1 MGTFRNALNQ
11 IQANLLNNRFFDWPY
26 IPYWTID
33 RFTVTLSSK
42 RPLTTDLYL
51 TLALLVSRTRRLP
64 WPWDAHS
71 RQLQGKVVVFFYLQ
85 VLSQRKFCIYHL
97 KTEVAVQRGKGRGG
111 WTHPS
116 LEFYW
121 LGIVLLDNNI
131 CVGNWHR
138 KVVYVL
144 NEIQFDIC

>member
-1 MGTFRNALNQ
+1 MIEDYDNRIIIMGEREIWAFFGKASASLLARRNWTAFEINKVCTYLQFALCHVW
-11 IQANLLNNRFFDWPY
+11 LVFDWPY

-71 RQLQGKVVVFFYLQ
+71 RQLQGKVVVFFLPAGFISKKILYL
-85 VLSQRKFCIYHL
+85 SFKDRSRRA
-97 KTEVAVQRGKGRGG
+97 TREG
-111 WTHPS
+111 
-116 LEFYW
+116 
-121 LGIVLLDNNI
+121 
-131 CVGNWHR
+131 
-138 KVVYVL
+138 
-144 NEIQFDIC
+144 